1 MRSLKRATAFLMTL
15 VFLLTSAGF
24 AQIVEA
30 ATEED
35 SLEVKNEFVRYVVDS
50 ATGRFGISTV
60 EGAPRRA
67 ADQEAS
73 LLYKGEEP
81 DTSFTTFRID
91 GKDYIFGNDYGFLG
105 IQGGMS
111 KSPATQGGVN
121 TTTWRMGDIEVR
133 QQLTL
138 VADSTNPDVGNVKVT
153 YTLVNNGKTAR
164 NIGSRIL
171 FDTMLGANDGSP
183 LIIPGIDKPVEYE
196 LSLEGDKVPSFWQ
209 SADTDISPDVV
220 SYGLLSGWDNEAPD
234 RMTAAH
240 WSGIG
245 STKWDY
251 QADSTV
257 KFASV
262 FNKYNESDSAV
273 ALYWDPETLGA
284 GETRVYETFYG
295 LGVFKSADGNTF
307 LTEMTGPDSLELKA
321 DKTGYTQEEFELSLA
336 LDNSLPV
343 SVAMTDVKA
352 TLELA
357 GGLVL
362 AEGQSKDIN
371 LGLIE
376 RDSRAEFTWRV
387 KGEISEYYRIA
398 QATVYLSSESLKEA
412 LAYSK
417 YIILPGTSGK
427 LPQIQYTGITPKNL
441 YYQDTRKSFTIN
453 GTGFEVLKDRSK
465 WELKLIKSGA
475 SGNVTYTISHKN
487 INLIGDKGIQVLLP
501 ELSEAGTY
509 TVKLEHDTFPGC
521 TLTDA
526 LNIST
531 DEAYKN
537 LRYGIL
543 TVTHET
549 GELYKLS
556 TYESEE
562 QLEKRSSTEADKT
575 LLVIRGDVRQKEN
588 GKYEIYASSDTPVE
602 INGILLYRSD
612 VPITATESNGSVS
625 IAGNGG
631 LSVSGSV
638 TFWKWGFEVSLDKG
652 SKYSLQPSEEDGI
665 NKVEIEMTDA
675 VGSLQNMLAGFNL
688 VFNNAYF
695 YKDDAGYSLI
705 FGGSMFLSLGAKKGS
720 GAATGGAGSS
730 EADDEDDPLKIEAN
744 LEKVAMGQKADKSIG
759 LKGIAAEAVVGFP
772 KNYFPAPMDIGAEA
786 SLRVDTFSDP
796 GEVSM
801 KLDVDIKVVKVKGEL
816 EFVLIPYPIPDK
828 VYFYLGSDA
837 GVDIIPPIPVA
848 TLLGAG
854 GGIDNIYNLV
864 NLDASAPPFTV
875 MLTASVEIGKI
886 LKMQNV
892 TLSVS
897 WQHAEI
903 TGDIG
908 IKNYNIIKDATVRF
922 RWYNPFGF
930 HVSARLEAFDCIEGK
945 ILINI
950 YENDFLGMASVRLYV
965 PTKVPVIGGMTI
977 AGAEAGVDM
986 EKLWAELEILSITM
1000 GVKYVYGEKAPDF
1013 YIGEGDTGPG
1023 DRVARLSGT
1032 EGLCVMNYKDKE
1044 TGEEGHIIYGTNFK
1058 LMGSSETDKAYAY
1071 KGRYMAAA
1079 GDDEHF
1085 IKMSLPIV
1093 TALADNSYRINVQ
1106 SPEAALFELQY
1117 EGTKP
1122 GVKVYRPDGKEYALV
1137 ENDMAGN
1144 MRYQTIPAAD
1154 SDSGKEEKK
1163 IWITAVGPQLGAWRV
1178 VSDRP
1183 LTAAKLYDV
1192 KMAPEF
1198 TSLTGTKTGNSS
1210 VRVDWTGNY
1219 MDGAIVNLYLLEEGS
1234 TEAGRLLR
1242 SGINAMAGTYTL
1254 ELPEDVQ
1261 TGNYVVRAELSKGDY
1276 GFTSKNAGMFTVTDL
1291 KAPEEPGSF
1300 KVSPAGN
1307 GYLRAEWTAAGGK
1320 YPAQGYILQILN
1332 EDGTPVSGLAEAY
1345 VSGRTEAVLGGE
1357 VTQQDGT
1364 MAKLEP
1370 GRKYKVSIMSHREDE
1385 LAEGEFIQKQHYSGR
1400 IISEPVYVP
1409 VPKPP
1414 MLRLVMKT
1422 GEGVL
1427 SYNTRESSIDEY
1439 YSMGKEAE
1447 LCLETDT
1454 PSSATVYL
1462 NDAAVYSGGAA
1473 EGHKCLLTLN
1483 EGENKVSIRA
1493 ANSAGDFTDKTIRV
1507 IADTLPPLLLIDSTE
1522 VKEEN
1527 GTAIA
1532 ILRGKCEPGS
1542 RLVINGG
1549 DAVMDKNGL
1558 FEYRLFMGNGMSVDV
1573 YASAEDTVGNV
1584 TEYRSNIY
1592 NNTLNAI
1599 QKTVITPTKPTLE
1612 VGESLRL
1619 ELKAVDSEGRYL
1631 SVKPELVKWTLMTD
1645 TGSVSLDS
1653 SANVTAL
1660 KPGKEFIM
1668 AEYKVTDGY
1677 SHTDAMPMTIVEGT
1691 GTRSKAADYKHTG
1704 PADILADIIK
1714 LEKDKTDI
1722 YSGRMLPG
1730 KETTLNADKEL
1741 SVFIPA
1747 GAMSDNADIRIS
1759 RYDGEPELMKKFPG
1773 MKLLSPIF
1781 DISLNKDMKLG
1792 APISI
1797 TLGYDAGQAADT
1809 ARIAVYRLDEQL
1821 GEWDYIGGRADNDR
1835 KTVMVELSSF
1845 SKYAVLEN
1853 SALQLMN
1860 DIDSTRWS
1868 RDVVYS
1874 LVHRKI
1880 AEGSKNG
1887 SEYYFMP
1894 DNYITRAE
1902 FIKLLSAGVGII
1914 DAEEAGTQLP
1924 FKDKR
1929 KIPAWALKHV
1939 RTAYANGW
1947 IKGRLKDGQRFFGAN
1962 EPITREE
1969 ACTVLGRMLGDTER
1983 PKGIYF
1989 TDRDQV
1995 AAYAIDYIDILAD
2008 MGVLKGYYDN
2018 TFRPKNLITREEAA
2032 AIISK
2037 YLKYR

>member
-1 MRSLKRATAFLMTL
+1 MRSLKRATALLMTL
-15 VFLLTSAGF
+15 VFLLTSTGF
-24 AQIVEA
+24 SQIVEA
-30 ATEED
+30 AAEED
-35 SLEVKNEFVRYVVDS
+35 RLEVKNEFVRYVVD
-50 ATGRFGISTV
+50 ADNGRFGISTV
-60 EGAPRRA
+60 EGAPRRK
-67 ADQEAS
+67 ADQDTS

-121 TTTWRMGDIEVR
+121 TTVWRLGDIEVR

-164 NIGSRIL
+164 SVGSRIL

-220 SYGLLSGWDNEAPD
+220 SYGLVSGWDNEAPD
-234 RMTAAH
+234 RMIAAH

-273 ALYWDPETLGA
+273 ALYWDPETIGA

-321 DKTGYTQEEFELSLA
+321 DKTGYTQEEFELSLT

-362 AEGQSKDIN
+362 AKGQSKDIN

-376 RDSRAEFTWRV
+376 RDSRAKFTWRV
-387 KGEISEYYRIA
+387 KGEISEYFRIA
-398 QATVYLSSESLKEA
+398 QATVYLSSESISEA
-412 LAYSK
+412 LGYSK
-417 YIILPGTSGK
+417 YVILPGTSGK
-427 LPQIQYTGITPKNL
+427 LPQIQYTSITPKNL

-453 GTGFEVLKDRSK
+453 GTGFDVLKDRSK

-475 SGNVTYTISHKN
+475 SGNATYTISHKN

-501 ELSEAGTY
+501 ELSDAGNY

-521 TLTDA
+521 TFTDA

-549 GELYKLS
+549 GELYRLN

-562 QLEKRSSTEADKT
+562 QLEKRNSTEVGKT
-575 LLVIRGDVRQKEN
+575 LLVIRGDVRQKET

-602 INGILLYRSD
+602 INGILLYKSE
-612 VPITATESNGSVS
+612 VPITAIESNGSVNLT
-625 IAGNGG
+625 GNGG

-638 TFWKWGFEVSLDKG
+638 TFWKWGFEISLDKG
-652 SKYSLQPSEEDGI
+652 SKYSLQPSPEDGI

-675 VGSLQNMLAGFNL
+675 AGSLQNMLAGFNL

-695 YKDDAGYSLI
+695 YKDEAGYSLI
-705 FGGSMFLSLGAKKGS
+705 FGGSMYLSLGAKKGS
-720 GAATGGAGSS
+720 GATTGGAGSS
-730 EADDEDDPLKIEAN
+730 EADDEDDPFKIEAN

-828 VYFYLGSDA
+828 VYFYLGSDV

-864 NLDASAPPFTV
+864 NLDASAPPFTI

-908 IKNYNIIKDATVRF
+908 IKSYNIIKDATVRF

-1013 YIGEGDTGPG
+1013 YIGEGDTCPG
-1023 DRVARLSGT
+1023 GRVARLSGT
-1032 EGLCVMNYKDKE
+1032 EGLYVMNYKDKE
-1044 TGEEGHIIYGTNFK
+1044 TGEEGRIIYGTNFK
-1058 LMGSSETDKAYAY
+1058 LMGSSETDKTYAY

-1085 IKMSLPIV
+1085 VKMSLPVV

-1106 SPEAALFELQY
+1106 SPEAALLELQY

-1122 GVKVYRPDGKEYALV
+1122 GIKVYRPDGTEYTLV

-1163 IWITAVGPQLGAWRV
+1163 VWITAVGPQLGAWRV

-1198 TSLTGTKTGNSS
+1198 TSLAGAKTGNSS
-1210 VRVDWTGNY
+1210 VRVDWAGNY

-1234 TEAGRLLR
+1234 TEAGRLLK
-1242 SGINAMAGTYTL
+1242 SDIDALAGTYTV

-1261 TGNYVVRAELSKGDY
+1261 TGNYVVRAELLKGDY
-1276 GFTSKNAGMFTVTDL
+1276 GFTSKNTGLFTVTDM

-1345 VSGRTEAVLGGE
+1345 VSERTKAVLGGE

-1364 MAKLEP
+1364 TVRLEP

-1385 LAEGEFIQKQHYSGR
+1385 LAEEEFIQKQHYSGQ
-1400 IISEPVYVP
+1400 IISEPIYLP

-1414 MLRLVMKT
+1414 VLRLTMKN
-1422 GEGVL
+1422 GENVL
-1427 SYNTRESSIDEY
+1427 SYNTNEAIIDEY
-1439 YSMGKEAE
+1439 YSKGKEAT
-1447 LCLETDT
+1447 LYLETDT
-1454 PSSATVYL
+1454 PSSADVYL
-1462 NDAAVYSGGAA
+1462 NDAAVYSGGTAA
-1473 EGHKCLLTLN
+1473 SYKCLLTLN
-1483 EGENKVSIRA
+1483 EGENKVSIRVT
-1493 ANSAGDFTDKTIRV
+1493 NSVGDFTDKTVRI
-1507 IADTLPPLLLIDSTE
+1507 ISDTIPPLLLIDSTE
-1522 VKEEN
+1522 VREEN
-1527 GTAIA
+1527 GATIA

-1549 DAVMDKNGL
+1549 DAVMDKDGM
-1558 FEYRLFMGNGMSVDV
+1558 FEYKLFMGEVMSMDV
-1573 YASAEDTVGNV
+1573 YAAAEDTVGNV
-1584 TEYRSNIY
+1584 TEYRSTIY

-1599 QKTVITPTKPTLE
+1599 QKVVITPAKPIIE
-1612 VGESLRL
+1612 VGENLKP
-1619 ELKAVDSEGRYL
+1619 ELKAVDSKGSYL
-1631 SVKPELVKWTLMTD
+1631 NVNPDLVKWTLLADAGTAAI
-1645 TGSVSLDS
+1645 DS

-1660 KPGKEFIM
+1660 KPGKAFIM

-1677 SHTDAMPMTIVEGT
+1677 SHTDAIPVTIVEST
-1691 GTRSKAADYKHTG
+1691 GTRPKAAEHRNSG
-1704 PADILADIIK
+1704 PADVLADISAMERGK
-1714 LEKDKTDI
+1714 AVI
-1722 YSGRMLPG
+1722 YSGRLLPG
-1730 KETTLNADKEL
+1730 KEAAVNADKEL
-1741 SVFIPA
+1741 SLNIPA
-1747 GAMSDNADIRIS
+1747 DALSNIADIRIS
-1759 RYDGEPELMKKFPG
+1759 RYEDEQGIMKKFPG
-1773 MKLLSPIF
+1773 MKLLSPIY

-1792 APISI
+1792 APVSI
-1797 TLGYDAGQAADT
+1797 TFGYDGGQAADI

-1821 GEWDYIGGRADNDR
+1821 GEWDYIGGRID
-1835 KTVMVELSSF
+1835 KGKETVTAGLSSF

-1853 SALQLMN
+1853 SGLRLLT
-1860 DIDSTRWS
+1860 DIDGTRWS
-1868 RDVVYS
+1868 KDVIYS
-1874 LVHRKI
+1874 LVHKKI
-1880 AEGSKNG
+1880 AEGMKSG
-1887 SEYYFMP
+1887 DEYCFMP

-1902 FIKLLSAGVGII
+1902 FIKLLAAGVGM
-1914 DAEEAGTQLP
+1914 AGSKEAVTQLP
-1924 FKDKR
+1924 FADKR
-1929 KIPAWALKHV
+1929 RIPAWAMKHV
-1939 RTAYANGW
+1939 RAAYTNGW
-1947 IKGRLKDGQRFFGAN
+1947 IKGRLQDGQRFFGAN

-1969 ACTVLGRMLGDTER
+1969 ACAVLGRMLGDAVK
-1983 PKGIYF
+1983 PKGVYF

-1995 AAYAIDYIDILAD
+1995 AKYAEDYIDILAD
-2008 MGVLKGYYDN
+2008 MGVLKGYSDN

-2032 AIISK
+2032 SMITE
-2037 YLKYR
+2037 YLRNR